1 MNAILWCADTSDF
14 PVQLARRFD
23 MYLVD
28 IELMFAKFWVVTDY
42 LSDNHHLNQEANHQ
56 VLNIYLNLMRN
67 RAASRQRLAG
77 SGPAAVAAKS
87 RKVLDQRSKAPKSEA
102 RAKQQKT

>member
-1 MNAILWCADTSDF
+1 M
-14 PVQLARRFD
+14 QLARRFD

-77 SGPAAVAAKS
+77 LGPAAVAAIS
-87 RKVLDQRSKAPKSEA
+87 RKSLVLDQRTKAPKAEA